1 MVISAG
7 YTLRGHWWAR
17 LRKPPITEERNAICC
32 TCCHACTPKP
42 RKHESRIQYRRCCYC
57 RRAVAPEGH
66 NGSVV
71 HGARVV
77 GGECMYIGQ
86 TPPHMFFSWRMQCTR
101 IGGVC
106 YPDFQHSI
114 PQVPPY
120 IRPAGHGGHGRGS
133 RSTTAGT
140 PVTSNPHPPPPV
152 FGGRAW
158 VPMAVEERRLET
170 GLTHNSPLTPRVS
183 CMLALRTSGRAGVGS
198 GSQGVPGGR
207 GPGGHGR
214 ACACAGWCQGARSCG
229 MYVEG
234 RGFVGTDASPLHAL

>member
-42 RKHESRIQYRRCCYC
+42 PQHESGIQYRRCCYC

-86 TPPHMFFSWRMQCTR
+86 TPPPTHVLFMEDAVNKNRRCMLPGLSTFDPAS
-101 IGGVC
+101 
-106 YPDFQHSI
+106 S
-114 PQVPPY
+114 PY

-133 RSTTAGT
+133 RSTTTGT
-140 PVTSNPHPPPPV
+140 PVTSNPHPPPPRV
-152 FGGRAW
+152 RMASMGSDGGGGA
-158 VPMAVEERRLET
+158 A
-170 GLTHNSPLTPRVS
+170 
-183 CMLALRTSGRAGVGS
+183 SGD
-198 GSQGVPGGR
+198 
-207 GPGGHGR
+207 GPD
-214 ACACAGWCQGARSCG
+214 S
-229 MYVEG
+229 
-234 RGFVGTDASPLHAL
+234 